1 MYILLS
7 KNEIKHL
14 KHEYRIRTAILM
26 LFFISGAV
34 WVGIVTLFPSY
45 IFSAA
50 QEQKASDEAGK
61 IDTNRQAHGSG
72 QLAAEIRDAN
82 TRINLLANVQDKI
95 FLSSIIEDIVNER
108 PVGLTINTMGIAH
121 VGNATTKTSITLSGN
136 AATRDILV
144 AFKRSLEADPRFEKV
159 FLPVSSLAQDT
170 NINFTMSVNG
180 IQ

>member
-108 PVGLTINTMGIAH
+108 PVGAH